1 MYILSISPNPRRGHM
16 ILPAQLA
23 DALKRYKA
31 TIRFDEEPY
40 LTLLVVALAEYHN
53 LTEEVEY
60 KHKNVTAED
69 IVDCVHK
76 ALTFL
81 FG

>member
-1 MYILSISPNPRRGHM
+1 M
-16 ILPAQLA
+16 ILPTQVA
-23 DALKRYKA
+23 DALKHYKA
-31 TIRFDEEPY
+31 VNITMFDADPY

-60 KHKNVTAED
+60 RHKLIKAED

-76 ALTFL
+76 ALTFS